1 MCMAAVLVHST
12 EPIIN
17 PQRRIAQRG
26 ITVIGLSVCVC
37 VCVCVSE
44 SNLALQAT
52 RRLMSDTRRTK

>member
-37 VCVCVSE
+37 VCVSE